1 MCKPNVVEAQS
12 SILSEFTRT
21 FIWKLKAPEKTLVSL
36 NVLGDGLTKT
46 SQPCSEGLQYSVV
59 TSGTNKEDPTQY
71 CRGGFETRL
80 ELSNQGV
87 VSLEAKPNTKV
98 DSLLFQASSEPIKE
112 RMTVTIGPS
121 STVVLSRDPG
131 QTECEVC
138 VDDGTSS
145 DCSSTEKTLKSAE
158 KLPLEFRCLHPQDVF
173 SMKMTTKIE
182 CTKISC
188 NPAVAEVD
196 PELFKGF
203 KKTITWDISV
213 PDRTVLTLDFPRD
226 GLKQISASEN
236 CEDGFQYMVS
246 TTRSDRQLKTS
257 SYCKG
262 GTESKLDLLGAKTVT
277 VQVPKGGE
285 LDRTIFSLKASPRT
299 GRIMS
304 VTSDPFTNII
314 ISRGPK
320 EPDCQICVTEGSQQT
335 CSPQIRRLKNPHNT
349 SVEFTCPQP
358 QNIFNVEIN
367 REIDC
372 TETTCSGN
380 TVYTETKFF
389 PDFNR
394 TFVFDFKVVATRA
407 FQMVFEK
414 TGLRQIPN
422 GETCPDDHTYSVIIF
437 LRTGLTN
444 IGTFCKGGHV
454 TNIMARYKG
463 RLILKVPGNVKVDPV
478 DFQLNV
484 GPETKMMAIIKV
496 NLPRGV
502 SDTDFITPNY
512 PKDFP
517 DQQQIQWEFIVPG
530 MHNYTVLFLDHS
542 TPVCLNGGVGVEY
555 QQEDKRLTKR
565 LLTDPQP
572 QHYQGNFNLVLTNCE
587 TNLTLTGL
595 SLSYRVSVMRSGHPV
610 LCTLDLTKHQR
621 VSVQIEKVGSD
632 PFCEISIN
640 SVVKENITV
649 AEGTTAK
656 LSFLDCPKDDVRL
669 TASQVIACQ
678 NIASCPSAS
687 LSVPTLDSCLPIPLQ
702 NFTWQLTI
710 PNEATLDLV
719 SPTGS
724 LRQSLP
730 GEECDPSTSL
740 RLVEADGF
748 SFGDFCSNGVIQKLQ
763 VHANVSVTIMLQD
776 FTRRTNPL
784 LNVSVSPEITGNTRL
799 YVKKLQRLLFY
810 LSVHL
815 FYDKNP
821 P

>member
-1 MCKPNVVEAQS
+1 
-12 SILSEFTRT
+12 
-21 FIWKLKAPEKTLVSL
+21 
-36 NVLGDGLTKT
+36 
-46 SQPCSEGLQYSVV
+46 
-59 TSGTNKEDPTQY
+59 
-71 CRGGFETRL
+71 
-80 ELSNQGV
+80 
-87 VSLEAKPNTKV
+87 
-98 DSLLFQASSEPIKE
+98 E
-112 RMTVTIGPS
+112 RITVTIGPS

-138 VDDGTSS
+138 VVDGTSS

-158 KLPLEFRCLHPQDVF
+158 KLPLEFRCLQPQDVF

-246 TTRSDRQLKTS
+246 TTRSDKQLKTS

-277 VQVPKGGE
+277 VEVPKGGE

-335 CSPQIRRLKNPHNT
+335 CSPQNRRLKNPHNT

-380 TVYTETKFF
+380 TVHTETKFF

-454 TNIMARYKG
+454 TNILARYKG

-530 MHNYTVLFLDHS
+530 MHNYTVLFLDHL

-587 TNLTLTGL
+587 TNSTLTGL
-595 SLSYRVSVMRSGHPV
+595 SLSYRVSVMRSGHP
-610 LCTLDLTKHQR
+610 
-621 VSVQIEKVGSD
+621 
-632 PFCEISIN
+632 
-640 SVVKENITV
+640 
-649 AEGTTAK
+649 
-656 LSFLDCPKDDVRL
+656 
-669 TASQVIACQ
+669 
-678 NIASCPSAS
+678 AS

-740 RLVEADGF
+740 RLVEAGGF

-763 VHANVSVTIMLQD
+763 VHANISVTIMPQD
-776 FTRRTNPL
+776 FTRCTNPL

-799 YVKKLQRLLFY
+799 YVTKLQRLLFY